1 LSDALRSPL
10 LARLLEDPDR
20 FPAGSPLV
28 EPWDDDNVL
37 VTFLWRGE
45 ATSTK
50 AWWNIEV
57 DLERVP
63 GTDVWHGSTVLPRDL
78 RTIYC
83 LTHDGH
89 LQPPSVLTYQGLSH
103 LDPGNP
109 RVLQFAADPY
119 DPTDVDSYLSVLELP
134 DAPRSPWTTPRT
146 DVTAGTIATEV
157 LPRTG
162 LPVSIYRPHG
172 VTATGRPT
180 LVAFDGWLAQ
190 TVMGMPTV
198 LDNLIAA
205 GRVPPMTAL
214 FVHARDESRDDDLVP
229 GPAIE
234 HLVADELL
242 PWARTHGIGAPH
254 GNVVAGMSR
263 GGLVAAYLGLC
274 RPDLFSGV
282 IAHSGSFWWP
292 APGDGEPRQLIRDVP
307 GLRRGDVR
315 VFLDVGRMETM
326 PGPGGAPSQL
336 SVCREMRD
344 TLRTHGY
351 EVSYVEFPGGHD
363 YVNWRHNFPGALM
376 AVATGDDGF

>member
-1 LSDALRSPL
+1 MSDALRSPL
-10 LARLLEDPDR
+10 LARLLEDPGR
-20 FPAGSPLV
+20 FPAESPLV
-28 EPWDDDNVL
+28 EPWDDENVL

-45 ATSTK
+45 AASTR
-50 AWWNIEV
+50 AWWNIDV

-63 GTDVWHGSTVLPRDL
+63 GTNLWHGSQVLARDL

-89 LQPPSVLTYQGLSH
+89 LQAPSVLSYRGPSH

-134 DAPRSPWTTPRT
+134 DAPRSPWTTPRN

-157 LPRTG
+157 LPSTG
-162 LPVSIYRPHG
+162 LPVTVYRPHG
-172 VTATGRPT
+172 VTSAGLPT

-190 TVMGMPTV
+190 TVMDMPTV

-205 GRVPPMTAL
+205 GRIPPMTAL
-214 FVHARDESRDDDLVP
+214 FVHARDASRDEDLMP

-242 PWARTHGIGAPH
+242 PWARTHGIGAPS

-263 GGLVAAYLGLC
+263 GGLVAAYIGLC

-307 GLRRGDVR
+307 HLRRGDVR

-344 TLRTHGY
+344 ALQIRGY

-363 YVNWRHNFPGALM
+363 YVNWRHNFPDALM
-376 AVATGDDGF
+376 AVV